1 MDIYSTDAILEFPDA
16 EHSPRSTI
24 LHLRESGLYPQ
35 ESPWDPTDLLWQ
47 PSLIITDASGFRVR
61 VGAPW
66 PLRPSTAIPGPL
78 ASLPTKVDILVMM
91 QTTVLSKNPVSNQM
105 FDLVYE
111 TLCQSF
117 AVVPQVG
124 WSADA
129 WTDIVRSNVT
139 TLYEDTDRFPSAE
152 LVAMS
157 KTDPSLERIFDSYQP
172 EDSYI
177 EAAVV
182 GPGDPE
188 PRVLIS
194 LGNPADLLREF
205 VNRILSSHLQIAARV
220 NDPTDSSY
228 AIVVKASEGSAVSHC
243 SKFST
248 EYMSVEEFRTTCPAS

>member
-24 LHLRESGLYPQ
+24 LHLRESGLQPQ
-35 ESPWDPTDLLWQ
+35 ESPCHPTDLLWE
-47 PSLIITDASGFRVR
+47 PSLIITDASSFRVR

-66 PLRPSTAIPGPL
+66 PLRPSTVIPGPL
-78 ASLPTKVDILVMM
+78 ASLPTKLDILVMM
-91 QTTVLSKNPVSNQM
+91 QTTVLSENP
-105 FDLVYE
+105 
-111 TLCQSF
+111 
-117 AVVPQVG
+117 
-124 WSADA
+124 
-129 WTDIVRSNVT
+129 TDIVRSNVT

-152 LVAMS
+152 LVVMS

-194 LGNPADLLREF
+194 LGNPVDLLREF
-205 VNRILSSHLQIAARV
+205 VNLILSSHLQIAARV

-248 EYMSVEEFRTTCPAS
+248 EYMSVEEFRTTYPAS